1 MSECS
6 PKLNK
11 NADIFFPSENSM
23 SQEEIDN
30 LKQNLAETDLNHFFK
45 INIYKMLKAN
55 DNKEKKSKSITEDYF
70 KDHEQINEVKYNMFM
85 IIFNDCKYNE
95 EYSGV
100 INQNE
105 NYFDLKRLVIQNCH
119 VKGNILIPDK
129 KQYSFIPYKRGTQD
143 ILFPYNNGAIKI
155 LIEKKMN
162 LMINGEAIEGLT
174 EKEFISKTNIIMPE
188 LERKRKDRVI
198 KSKSDKKSTKKK
210 INLSDVKSEKSYN
223 FLHQIDQNNIV
234 NDKSNYK
241 KEKHLLIKN
250 FPKPL
255 DNYQNIIED
264 EKLNYKNEENAI
276 NEKTSKNEKDKKND
290 LSKNIQASPITIIQN
305 PNENEETNDTI
316 YNKTKINIKSPEHQE
331 KAIEKD
337 LLNKKTTSQLNEQN
351 YIYIKRDE
359 ESNLSKKNFKNNSSQ
374 NITENDE
381 KSLKL
386 EKSISIN
393 TNDNKEIID
402 INYLKYKTK
411 TDTKK
416 NRLSYDDKTKKRSL
430 YKNLISPL
438 EQYSQNNSYFHK
450 SKSLVIHKNETK
462 NKEYNLAKNN
472 QISHLSIIRK
482 QIKNDF
488 ADYIGKKDVINR
500 NKNNKC
506 EKEDKNVN
514 LSTKN
519 PNTAPLKDIISS
531 NETENSND
539 SMKEVL
545 GDTIYIKKD
554 ENTYTRY
561 IYTNQYTK
569 EVDGIYTKHKEIN
582 LNINKEIALNDLQ
595 KGIDYK
601 NDNDLKIHI
610 IYKNFVGEKI
620 KADIPF
626 ILEIKKNFKL
636 VEILEQIALDSK
648 ILDNIKIKTDNISPP
663 RFIIGVLCNYSN
675 IGIEKEMEQLNQ
687 IYINNPNET
696 KLQHIIN
703 VIKDCKINVIV
714 GIIQNQ
720 KINNYRL
727 DIEDYNIKDADNNS
741 AMRVDIKYMYR
752 KICNE
757 ELDVHKFNDI
767 IEKNKD
773 KYKSLTFEKKIGY
786 IQYQKKIMEINEQFE
801 KEKEKL
807 LEENKKLQKMLED
820 EKKKR
825 EKLEEK
831 IKNFPVRKKII
842 KSNKIFNKAFFLLF
856 LYLFFCLI
864 NLQAIWIEN
873 FNHFYNK

>member
-1 MSECS
+1 MSERS

-11 NADIFFPSENSM
+11 NEDIFFSSENSM
-23 SQEEIDN
+23 SQGEIDN
-30 LKQNLAETDLNHFFK
+30 LKQNLVETDLTNFFK
-45 INIYKMLKAN
+45 INIYKMLKAK
-55 DNKEKKSKSITEDYF
+55 DTKERKSKSITEDYF

-95 EYSGV
+95 EYSGA

-143 ILFPYNNGAIKI
+143 ILFPYNNGTIKI

-162 LMINGEAIEGLT
+162 LMINGKAIEGLT

-188 LERKRKDRVI
+188 LERKRKERVI
-198 KSKSDKKSTKKK
+198 KSKSDKKSSKKK
-210 INLSDVKSEKSYN
+210 KNLSDVKSEKPYN
-223 FLHQIDQNNIV
+223 FLHQIEQNNIV
-234 NDKSNYK
+234 NDESNYK

-255 DNYQNIIED
+255 DNIQNTIED
-264 EKLNYKNEENAI
+264 EKLNYKNEENVI

-290 LSKNIQASPITIIQN
+290 LSKNIQATPITIIEN

-316 YNKTKINIKSPEHQE
+316 YNETKINIKSPKLQD
-331 KAIEKD
+331 KGTEKD
-337 LLNKKTTSQLNEQN
+337 LLNKRTTYQLNEQN
-351 YIYIKRDE
+351 YIYIKRNE
-359 ESNLSKKNFKNNSSQ
+359 ESNLSKINFKSDSSQ
-374 NITENDE
+374 SITENDE
-381 KSLKL
+381 KSLKF

-402 INYLKYKTK
+402 INCLKYKTK
-411 TDTKK
+411 EGEKDYYQNFQIAPIKKENKRITETKK
-416 NRLSYDDKTKKRSL
+416 DRFSYDDKTKKRSL

-438 EQYSQNNSYFHK
+438 EQYAQNNSYFHK

-472 QISHLSIIRK
+472 QISHLSIIRN
-482 QIKNDF
+482 QIKNHF

-500 NKNNKC
+500 NKNYKC
-506 EKEDKNVN
+506 DKNVN

-519 PNTAPLKDIISS
+519 PYSAPLKDIISS

-569 EVDGIYTKHKEIN
+569 EVDGIYTKHKEID

-595 KGIDYK
+595 KGIVYK

-620 KADIPF
+620 KKDRPF

-663 RFIIGVLCNYSN
+663 RFIIGVLCNYSK

-696 KLQHIIN
+696 KLEHLIN

-720 KINNYRL
+720 KINDYRL
-727 DIEDYNIKDADNNS
+727 DIEDYIIKDADNNS

-757 ELDVHKFNDI
+757 ELDVQKFNDI
-767 IEKNKD
+767 IAKNKN

-786 IQYQKKIMEINEQFE
+786 IQHQKKIMEINEQYE

-807 LEENKKLQKMLED
+807 QEENKKLQKMLED

-825 EKLEEK
+825 EELEEK
-831 IKNFPVRKKII
+831 IKKLTGETEN
-842 KSNKIFNKAFFLLF
+842 NKI
-856 LYLFFCLI
+856 
-864 NLQAIWIEN
+864 E
-873 FNHFYNK
+873 